1 MRGEERRGEERRGGG
16 GCANAKRERVDV
28 VQSIKKMISC
38 TPPEKKKKKTLVLW
52 ILIDAG
58 KLANGSAYN
67 VSIST

>member
-1 MRGEERRGEERRGGG
+1 MRGEERGGG
-16 GCANAKRERVDV
+16 GGVANARRGRVDV

-38 TPPEKKKKKTLVLW
+38 TPPPKIKTLVLW
-52 ILIDAG
+52 IPIDAG

>member
-1 MRGEERRGEERRGGG
+1 MRGEGRGGG
-16 GCANAKRERVDV
+16 VANAKRERVDE

-38 TPPEKKKKKTLVLW
+38 TPPPKKKTFVLW
-52 ILIDAG
+52 IPIDAG

>member
-1 MRGEERRGEERRGGG
+1 M
-16 GCANAKRERVDV
+16 

-38 TPPEKKKKKTLVLW
+38 TPPPKKKKTLVLW
-52 ILIDAG
+52 IPIDAG